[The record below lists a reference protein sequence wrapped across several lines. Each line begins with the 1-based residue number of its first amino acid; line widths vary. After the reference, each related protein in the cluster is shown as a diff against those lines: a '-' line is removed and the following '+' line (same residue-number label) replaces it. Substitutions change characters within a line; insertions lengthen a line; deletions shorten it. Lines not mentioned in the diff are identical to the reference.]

1 MPQTDKSP
9 ASVLAPQQGTRSHR
23 FVTRLII
30 SVVLINMLAIIYAG
44 STLYSSKKESVLAA
58 ETRSRTIARA
68 VDQSITSNVD
78 KIDIALQILVR
89 EAEAQLAQGTLQP
102 NTLLQSLKQQQLM
115 LPESAGCRIFD
126 ATGHIVAAVGIL
138 ATALPQLDISQRSYF
153 LDLKS
158 GSAKGLYISPPL
170 RSLVSEEVAVLFVR
184 RINNPAGQFAGLVLV
199 PVKVEYFSQLMQ
211 HFDLTS
217 SDATTLRYRDL
228 SMIVRYPPYLKDG
241 KPVDASP
248 NLSDELRQT
257 ALSGVTEGVFHSISP
272 SDQIKRIKTFH
283 RVSNAPFVII
293 GEVWEKEYLR
303 PWYRQVWQTVGFLI
317 MFMLL
322 SFFLAGMVLHYW
334 RKQLDAICSLSDSRD
349 QLDSAQA
356 VGHLGTYVFDIANG
370 TGIGTASLYSIV
382 GLSLESNI
390 NFDLWETIIYPDDRY
405 EVRRRLGQAIE
416 SQEPNFSIEYRIVR
430 KNDGMICWIL
440 DLTKFE
446 YTVDGTM
453 LRMSGVIQDIGE
465 RKLAE
470 ERLRLT
476 QEVFLHTNEG
486 IFVTDSQGQFLEIN
500 PAYTQ
505 MSGYSLQ
512 DVQCQMPLF
521 PHSGLC
527 PQMFLQRI
535 LPHLQQMGRWEGE
548 LQSCRKDGSL
558 YIQFAR
564 ISSVLDNQGNI
575 SRFIGIAS
583 DVTELRE
590 IQSRVEYLAYF
601 DKLTDLP
608 NRIRFIDSL
617 QQAMDNLQLGN
628 ESIGVCYLDLDGF
641 KLVNDE
647 WGHSASDAILQQ
659 VGTRLQSAFGQS
671 GLVARIGGDDFVV
684 LLKHLQGE
692 NALLSAIDQ
701 LHNLFV
707 KPFLVEQVSAKL
719 TISVGATLYPRDGGE
734 SPEVMIRNANQAM
747 CIAKL
752 AGKNRSHLFDVV
764 NQRRLRDNQNLFA
777 RVLMAYEQNE
787 FQLYYQPK
795 VDMYNGQVI
804 GVEALIR
811 WVHPQQGLITP
822 EAFLPL
828 VENTEFSITLG
839 EWVMRQAMR
848 QMKIWSTAGLVLPVS
863 INVSGYHLQRSDF
876 VSRLAQILDEYPG
889 VKPDWL
895 ELEILETSAMEDLD
909 QIALLLQACMALGVN
924 FALDDFGTGYS
935 SLTYLRRL
943 PTKTLKIDRS
953 FVIEILTSSMDQAL
967 VAGIVALGH
976 SLTREVIAEGVESLE
991 HGIPLLRMGCHL
1003 VQGYGISRPMMADE
1017 VQDWVAQWRMPEIWK
1032 NCLSEES
1039 QQAIDQ
1045 NQRAFG

>member
-9 ASVLAPQQGTRSHR
+9 ASAFTPQQESRSHR
-23 FVTRLII
+23 FIVRLLI
-30 SVVLINMLAIIYAG
+30 SVVLINVLAIIYAA
-44 STLYSSKKESVLAA
+44 STLYSSKKESILAA
-58 ETRSRTIARA
+58 ETRSLTIARA

-78 KIDIALQILVR
+78 KIDIALQILER
-89 EAEAQLAQGTLQP
+89 EAEAQLVQGELQP
-102 NTLLQSLKQQQLM
+102 KALLTSLRQQQLM

-126 ATGHIVAAVGIL
+126 ATGHIVAAVGIV

-153 LDLKS
+153 QDLKS
-158 GSAKGLYISPPL
+158 GAVNGLYITKPI
-170 RSLVSEEVAVLFVR
+170 RSLISDETAVLFAR
-184 RINNPAGQFAGLVLV
+184 RINDPAGQFAGLVLV
-199 PVKVEYFSQLMQ
+199 PVKVDYFRQMMQ
-211 HFDLTS
+211 HFDLTP
-217 SDATTLRYRDL
+217 SDATTVRYSDL
-228 SMIVRYPPYLKDG
+228 SLIVRYPPYLING
-241 KPVDASP
+241 KPIDASP
-248 NLSDELRQT
+248 NYSPELKKI
-257 ALSGVTEGVFHSISP
+257 ALSGVTEAVYHSISP
-272 SDQIKRIKTFH
+272 SDQVKRIKTFH
-283 RVSNAPFVII
+283 RLGNAPFVII
-293 GEVWEKEYLR
+293 GEVGEKEYLR
-303 PWYRQVWQTVGFLI
+303 PWYRQVWQTVGFLGL
-317 MFMLL
+317 FMLL
-322 SFFLAGMVLHYW
+322 SFFLAGLVIHYW
-334 RKQLDAICSLSDSRD
+334 RKQLNAISSLSDSRD

-356 VGHLGTYVFDIANG
+356 VGHLGSYVFNLVNG
-370 TGIGTASLYSIV
+370 EGLGTASLYAIV
-382 GLSLESNI
+382 GLSPDTNLTLAI
-390 NFDLWETIIYPDDRY
+390 WEAIIYHEDLHEVQCRLDR
-405 EVRRRLGQAIE
+405 AIDAR
-416 SQEPNFSIEYRIVR
+416 EPYFSIEYRIVR
-430 KNDGMICWIL
+430 KTDGRLCWIL
-440 DLTKFE
+440 DLTKIE
-446 YTVDGTM
+446 YTTDGGI
-453 LRMSGVIQDIGE
+453 LRMSGVIQDIGD

-486 IFVTDSQGQFLEIN
+486 IFVTDGQGQFLEIN

-512 DVQCQMPLF
+512 DVQCRT
-521 PHSGLC
+521 PHSNLC
-527 PQMFLQRI
+527 PQTFLQQI
-535 LPHLQQMGRWEGE
+535 LPELQQTGRWEGE

-558 YIQFAR
+558 YTQFSR
-564 ISSVLDNQGNI
+564 ISSVFDNQGNI

-617 QQAMDNLQLGN
+617 QQAMDNLQLEN

-647 WGHSASDAILQQ
+647 WGHSTSDTILQQ
-659 VGTRLQSAFGQS
+659 VGTRLQSTFGKN
-671 GLVARIGGDDFVV
+671 GVVARIGGDDFVI
-684 LLKHLQGE
+684 LLMHLQGE
-692 NALLSAIDQ
+692 NALLSAINQ
-701 LHNLFV
+701 LHNLFI
-707 KPFLVEQVSAKL
+707 KPFLVNQVSAKL

-777 RVLMAYEQNE
+777 RVQMAYEQNE

-795 VDMYNGQVI
+795 VNMLNGQVI

-811 WVHPQQGLITP
+811 WIHPQQGLITP

-848 QMKIWSTAGLVLPVS
+848 QMKIWASAGLVLPVS

-953 FVIEILTSSMDQAL
+953 FVIEILTNSLDQAL

-976 SLTREVIAEGVESLE
+976 SLAREVIAEGVESLE

-1003 VQGYGISRPMMADE
+1003 AQGYGISRAMRADE
-1017 VQDWVAQWRMPEIWK
+1017 VQDWVAQWRMPEIWQ
-1032 NCLSEES
+1032 NCINEENPL
-1039 QQAIDQ
+1039 AIEVNQ